1 MNIVN
6 IIIVLIVAAI
16 VVFGSISYIK
26 KLKKGGDCCPE
37 HEEATKS
44 VKVKDRDKS
53 HYPYE
58 AKLAIDGMSCNNCV
72 RNVENALNAL
82 DGTWATVSLED
93 NMATVLLKN
102 PPDIEKLS
110 KAVADAGYMVLK
122 RKSSNA
128 RDSSLQRKD
137 SLL

>member
-16 VVFGSISYIK
+16 VVFGSINYIK

-58 AKLAIDGMSCNNCV
+58 AKLAIDGMSCGNCV
-72 RNVENALNAL
+72 RNVENALNSL
-82 DGTWATVSLED
+82 EGTWASVSLED
-93 NMATVLLKN
+93 NQATVLLKS

-110 KAVADAGYMVLK
+110 KAVDDAGYMVLK
-122 RKSSNA
+122 RKSSY
-128 RDSSLQRKD
+128 
-137 SLL
+137 

>member
-1 MNIVN
+1 MNILN

-72 RNVENALNAL
+72 RNVENVLNAL

-122 RKSSNA
+122 RKS
-128 RDSSLQRKD
+128 KI
-137 SLL
+137 

>member
-16 VVFGSISYIK
+16 VVFGSINYIK

-110 KAVADAGYMVLK
+110 KAVSDAGYMVLK
-122 RKSSNA
+122 RKS
-128 RDSSLQRKD
+128 KI
-137 SLL
+137 

>member
-16 VVFGSISYIK
+16 VVFGSINYIK

-122 RKSSNA
+122 RKS
-128 RDSSLQRKD
+128 KI
-137 SLL
+137 

>member
-16 VVFGSISYIK
+16 VVVGSINYIK

-44 VKVKDRDKS
+44 IKVKDRDKS

-122 RKSSNA
+122 RKS
-128 RDSSLQRKD
+128 KI
-137 SLL
+137 

>member
-1 MNIVN
+1 MNILN

-44 VKVKDRDKS
+44 IKVKDRDKS

-110 KAVADAGYMVLK
+110 KAVTDAGYMVLK
-122 RKSSNA
+122 RKS
-128 RDSSLQRKD
+128 KI
-137 SLL
+137 

>member
-6 IIIVLIVAAI
+6 IILVLIVVAI

-82 DGTWATVSLED
+82 DGTWASVSLED

-110 KAVADAGYMVLK
+110 KVVADAGYMVLK
-122 RKSSNA
+122 RKS
-128 RDSSLQRKD
+128 KI
-137 SLL
+137 

>member
-1 MNIVN
+1 MNTVS
-6 IIIVLIVAAI
+6 IIITMIIAVIAI
-16 VVFGSISYIK
+16 FGLVNYIK

-110 KAVADAGYMVLK
+110 KAVADAGYMLLK
-122 RKSSNA
+122 RKS
-128 RDSSLQRKD
+128 KI
-137 SLL
+137 

>member
-1 MNIVN
+1 MLN

-122 RKSSNA
+122 RKS
-128 RDSSLQRKD
+128 KI
-137 SLL
+137 

>member
-16 VVFGSISYIK
+16 VVFGSINYIK

-44 VKVKDRDKS
+44 IKVKDRDKS

-58 AKLAIDGMSCNNCV
+58 AKLAIDGMSCGNCV

-122 RKSSNA
+122 RKS
-128 RDSSLQRKD
+128 KI
-137 SLL
+137 

>member
-16 VVFGSISYIK
+16 VVFGSINYIK
-26 KLKKGGDCCPE
+26 KSKNGVDCGPE

-44 VKVKDRDKS
+44 IKVKDRDKS

-122 RKSSNA
+122 RKS
-128 RDSSLQRKD
+128 KI
-137 SLL
+137 

>member
-1 MNIVN
+1 MNILN
-6 IIIVLIVAAI
+6 IIIVLIVAVI
-16 VVFGSISYIK
+16 VVFGSINYIK

-82 DGTWATVSLED
+82 DGTWASVSLED

-110 KAVADAGYMVLK
+110 KAVADAGYMVLR
-122 RKSSNA
+122 RKS
-128 RDSSLQRKD
+128 KI
-137 SLL
+137 

>member
-1 MNIVN
+1 MNVVN
-6 IIIVLIVAAI
+6 IIIVLIAAAI
-16 VVFGSISYIK
+16 VVFGSINYIK

-44 VKVKDRDKS
+44 IKVKDRDKS

-122 RKSSNA
+122 RKS
-128 RDSSLQRKD
+128 KI
-137 SLL
+137 

>member
-16 VVFGSISYIK
+16 VVFGSINYIK

-44 VKVKDRDKS
+44 IKVKDRDKS

-93 NMATVLLKN
+93 NMATVLLRN

-122 RKSSNA
+122 RKS
-128 RDSSLQRKD
+128 KI
-137 SLL
+137 

>member
-16 VVFGSISYIK
+16 VVLGSINYIK

-122 RKSSNA
+122 RKS
-128 RDSSLQRKD
+128 KI
-137 SLL
+137 

>member
-1 MNIVN
+1 MNILN

-82 DGTWATVSLED
+82 DGTWASVSLED

-110 KAVADAGYMVLK
+110 KAVEDAGYMVLK
-122 RKSSNA
+122 RKS
-128 RDSSLQRKD
+128 KI
-137 SLL
+137 

>member
-16 VVFGSISYIK
+16 VVFGSINYIK

-110 KAVADAGYMVLK
+110 KAVDDAGYMVLK
-122 RKSSNA
+122 RKSSY
-128 RDSSLQRKD
+128 
-137 SLL
+137 

>member
-1 MNIVN
+1 MNMLN

-58 AKLAIDGMSCNNCV
+58 VKLAIDGMSCNNCV

-122 RKSSNA
+122 RKS
-128 RDSSLQRKD
+128 KI
-137 SLL
+137 

>member
-16 VVFGSISYIK
+16 VVFGSINYIK

-58 AKLAIDGMSCNNCV
+58 VKLAIDGMSCGNCV
-72 RNVENALNAL
+72 RNVENALNSL
-82 DGTWATVSLED
+82 DGTWASVSLED

-122 RKSSNA
+122 RKS
-128 RDSSLQRKD
+128 KI
-137 SLL
+137 

>member
-1 MNIVN
+1 MNTVS
-6 IIIVLIVAAI
+6 IIITMIIAVIAI
-16 VVFGSISYIK
+16 FGLVNYIK

-58 AKLAIDGMSCNNCV
+58 AKLAIDGMSCGNCV
-72 RNVENALNAL
+72 RNVENALNSL
-82 DGTWATVSLED
+82 EGTWASVSLED
-93 NMATVLLKN
+93 NQATVLLKS

-110 KAVADAGYMVLK
+110 KAVSDAVYCVLK
-122 RKSSNA
+122 RKSIY
-128 RDSSLQRKD
+128 
-137 SLL
+137 

>member
-1 MNIVN
+1 MNTVS
-6 IIIVLIVAAI
+6 IIITMIIAVIAI
-16 VVFGSISYIK
+16 FGLVNYIK

-58 AKLAIDGMSCNNCV
+58 AKLAIDGMSCGNCV
-72 RNVENALNAL
+72 RNVENALNSL
-82 DGTWATVSLED
+82 EGTWASVSLED
-93 NMATVLLKN
+93 NQATVLLKS

-110 KAVADAGYMVLK
+110 KAVSDAGYCVLK
-122 RKSSNA
+122 RKS
-128 RDSSLQRKD
+128 RY
-137 SLL
+137 

>member
-16 VVFGSISYIK
+16 VVFGSINYIK

-110 KAVADAGYMVLK
+110 KVVADAGYMVLK
-122 RKSSNA
+122 RKS
-128 RDSSLQRKD
+128 KI
-137 SLL
+137 

>member
-6 IIIVLIVAAI
+6 IIIVLIIVAI
-16 VVFGSISYIK
+16 VVFGSINYIK

-122 RKSSNA
+122 RKS
-128 RDSSLQRKD
+128 KI
-137 SLL
+137 

>member
-1 MNIVN
+1 MLN

-44 VKVKDRDKS
+44 VKVRDRDKS

-122 RKSSNA
+122 RKS
-128 RDSSLQRKD
+128 KI
-137 SLL
+137 

>member
-1 MNIVN
+1 MNMLN

-82 DGTWATVSLED
+82 DGTWASVSLED

-122 RKSSNA
+122 RKS
-128 RDSSLQRKD
+128 KI
-137 SLL
+137 

>member
-16 VVFGSISYIK
+16 VVFGSINYIK

-44 VKVKDRDKS
+44 IKVKDRDKS

-58 AKLAIDGMSCNNCV
+58 AKLAIDGMSCGNCV
-72 RNVENALNAL
+72 RNVENALNSL
-82 DGTWATVSLED
+82 DGTWASVSLED

-122 RKSSNA
+122 RKS
-128 RDSSLQRKD
+128 KI
-137 SLL
+137 

>member
-1 MNIVN
+1 MNMLN

-16 VVFGSISYIK
+16 VVFGSINYIK

-72 RNVENALNAL
+72 RDVENALNAL

-122 RKSSNA
+122 RKS
-128 RDSSLQRKD
+128 KI
-137 SLL
+137 

>member
-1 MNIVN
+1 MNMLN

-122 RKSSNA
+122 RKS
-128 RDSSLQRKD
+128 KI
-137 SLL
+137 

>member
-1 MNIVN
+1 MNILN

-72 RNVENALNAL
+72 RNVENALNTL
-82 DGTWATVSLED
+82 DGTWASVSLED

-110 KAVADAGYMVLK
+110 KAVEDAGYMVLK
-122 RKSSNA
+122 RKS
-128 RDSSLQRKD
+128 KI
-137 SLL
+137 

>member
-122 RKSSNA
+122 RKS
-128 RDSSLQRKD
+128 KI
-137 SLL
+137 

>member
-6 IIIVLIVAAI
+6 IIIVLIVAVI

-122 RKSSNA
+122 RKS
-128 RDSSLQRKD
+128 KI
-137 SLL
+137 

>member
-1 MNIVN
+1 MNMLN

-16 VVFGSISYIK
+16 VVFGSINYIK

-44 VKVKDRDKS
+44 IKVKDRDKS

-122 RKSSNA
+122 RKS
-128 RDSSLQRKD
+128 KI
-137 SLL
+137 

>member
-1 MNIVN
+1 MNN
-6 IIIVLIVAAI
+6 IINIIAIVIVAVI
-16 VVFGSISYIK
+16 VVFGTANYIK

-58 AKLAIDGMSCNNCV
+58 AKLAIDGMSCGNCV

-82 DGTWATVSLED
+82 EGTWASVSLED
-93 NMATVLLKN
+93 NQATVLLKS

-122 RKSSNA
+122 RKS
-128 RDSSLQRKD
+128 KI
-137 SLL
+137 

>member
-16 VVFGSISYIK
+16 VVFGSITYIK

-44 VKVKDRDKS
+44 IKVKDRDKS

-122 RKSSNA
+122 RKS
-128 RDSSLQRKD
+128 KI
-137 SLL
+137 

>member
-1 MNIVN
+1 MNTGS
-6 IIIVLIVAAI
+6 IIITMRIAVIAI
-16 VVFGSISYIK
+16 FGLVNYIK

-58 AKLAIDGMSCNNCV
+58 AKLAIDGMSCGNCV
-72 RNVENALNAL
+72 RNVENALNSL
-82 DGTWATVSLED
+82 EGTWASVSLED
-93 NMATVLLKN
+93 NQATVLLKS

-110 KAVADAGYMVLK
+110 KAVSDAGYCVLK
-122 RKSSNA
+122 RKS
-128 RDSSLQRKD
+128 RY
-137 SLL
+137 

>member
-1 MNIVN
+1 MNMLN

-16 VVFGSISYIK
+16 VVFGSINYIK

-102 PPDIEKLS
+102 PPDIEQLS
-110 KAVADAGYMVLK
+110 KAVTDAGYMVLK
-122 RKSSNA
+122 RKS
-128 RDSSLQRKD
+128 KI
-137 SLL
+137 